1 MSMRTAS
8 AALFLGLLFA
18 SSCEAGV
25 VEAPANGSAKAIWG
39 ERAQG
44 KTWRIVEGVES
55 DGLYRKYV
63 LETPEGKFP
72 IMGDALMAMRLH
84 EYAVYEQFNSDTSF
98 EHFMGSFGSSA
109 IAPLKF
115 GGQLITSPI
124 ETVKQSANG
133 IGNFFD
139 SLSSSS
145 ENKDSERGSFMGGV
159 FGSDR
164 ARRELAAQAQVDP
177 YTDFPP
183 LAKRLQELAA
193 ARGAGGLSMSGAMM
207 AIPGGAAIPSLTANT
222 TRTVVFSA
230 SSVGTAQAMQDALR
244 TKTAGQIIR
253 DCRVKL
259 ASLAPDSDHVDALLD
274 NKNYTPLDLLIIATA
289 LERVGAQDT
298 DLFIAQSAQ
307 VQDRAA
313 AYLYRQKAE
322 MYAGLRRSFPF
333 ERFIVK
339 DGFVL
344 IALKDKRHLLATP
357 ADHFFWTQKNRDEF
371 GALASALSSAAA
383 AAPKGA
389 QAKKDK
395 VLVITG
401 DYSPL
406 ARTELAAGN
415 WEPARMTLLGGITTN
430 AKPDSAK
437 PASGA
442 KPASSPKPL
451 AAPKPAQ

>member
-1 MSMRTAS
+1 MMMRTAL
-8 AALFLGLLFA
+8 AALFLGLLVA
-18 SSCEAGV
+18 SPCAAGG

-44 KTWRIVEGVES
+44 KTWRVAETVES

-63 LETPEGKFP
+63 LETAQGKFA
-72 IMGDALMAMRLH
+72 IMGDALMAVRLH
-84 EYAVYEQFNSDTSF
+84 ETAVHEQLSNDTGF

-124 ETVKQSANG
+124 ETVKQSASG

-159 FGSDR
+159 LGTDR

-193 ARGAGGLSMSGAMM
+193 ARGVGGLSMRGAMM
-207 AIPGGAAIPSLTANT
+207 AIPGGSAIPSLTVTT

-244 TKTAGQIIR
+244 TKTAGQIMR
-253 DCRVKL
+253 DARAKL
-259 ASLAPDSDHVDALLD
+259 AVLAPESGHVEALLD
-274 NKNYTPLDLLIIATA
+274 NKNYTPIDLLVIALA
-289 LERVGAQDT
+289 LERVGVSDA
-298 DLFIAQSAQ
+298 DLFMAQSAEA
-307 VQDRAA
+307 QDRAS

-322 MYAGLRRSFPF
+322 MYAGLRRSFAF
-333 ERFIVK
+333 DRFIVK

-357 ADHFFWTQKNRDEF
+357 SDHFFWTQKNRDEF
-371 GALASALSSAAA
+371 TALGAGLSPATG
-383 AAPKGA
+383 PKGA
-389 QAKKDK
+389 SSKKDK

-415 WEPARMTLLGGITTN
+415 WEPARMTLTGGIMAPPKPES
-430 AKPDSAK
+430 AKPESAK
-437 PASGA
+437 PAG
-442 KPASSPKPL
+442 
-451 AAPKPAQ
+451 APKPAR

>member
-1 MSMRTAS
+1 M
-8 AALFLGLLFA
+8 
-18 SSCEAGV
+18 
-25 VEAPANGSAKAIWG
+25 
-39 ERAQG
+39 
-44 KTWRIVEGVES
+44 
-55 DGLYRKYV
+55 
-63 LETPEGKFP
+63 
-72 IMGDALMAMRLH
+72 
-84 EYAVYEQFNSDTSF
+84 
-98 EHFMGSFGSSA
+98 
-109 IAPLKF
+109 
-115 GGQLITSPI
+115 
-124 ETVKQSANG
+124 
-133 IGNFFD
+133 
-139 SLSSSS
+139 
-145 ENKDSERGSFMGGV
+145 
-159 FGSDR
+159 
-164 ARRELAAQAQVDP
+164 
-177 YTDFPP
+177 
-183 LAKRLQELAA
+183 
-193 ARGAGGLSMSGAMM
+193 
-207 AIPGGAAIPSLTANT
+207 
-222 TRTVVFSA
+222 
-230 SSVGTAQAMQDALR
+230 
-244 TKTAGQIIR
+244 
-253 DCRVKL
+253 KL

>member
-1 MSMRTAS
+1 MRTAF
-8 AALFLGLLFA
+8 AAVFLGLLVA
-18 SSCEAGV
+18 SPCAAGG
-25 VEAPANGSAKAIWG
+25 VETPASGSAKAIWG

-44 KTWRIVEGVES
+44 KTWRIAEPVAS

-63 LETPEGKFP
+63 LETSQGNFE

-84 EYAVYEQFNSDTSF
+84 EYAVYEQFNGDSGF

-133 IGNFFD
+133 VGNFFD

-159 FGSDR
+159 LGTDR
-164 ARRELAAQAQVDP
+164 ARRDLAAQAQVDP

-193 ARGAGGLSMSGAMM
+193 ARGVGSLSVSGAMM
-207 AIPGGAAIPSLTANT
+207 AIPGGAAIPSLTAST

-244 TKTAGQIIR
+244 SKTAGQIMR
-253 DCRVKL
+253 DCRAKL
-259 ASLAPDSDHVDALLD
+259 ALLAPESDHLDALLD

-289 LERVGAQDT
+289 LERVGAKDS
-298 DLFIAQSAQ
+298 DLFIAHSAEA
-307 VQDRAA
+307 QDRAA

-322 MYAGLRRSFPF
+322 MYAGLARSFPF
-333 ERFIVK
+333 DRFIVK

-371 GALASALSSAAA
+371 LALGSGLSPAGS
-383 AAPKGA
+383 APKGA
-389 QAKKDK
+389 SAKKDK

-401 DYSPL
+401 DYSPM

-415 WEPARMTLLGGITTN
+415 WEPARMTLIGGIT
-430 AKPDSAK
+430 ASAK
-437 PASGA
+437 PANA
-442 KPASSPKPL
+442 PKPAV
-451 AAPKPAQ
+451 APKPAQ

>member
-1 MSMRTAS
+1 MMMRTAS
-8 AALFLGLLFA
+8 AALILGLLVA
-18 SSCEAGV
+18 STWAAGG

-44 KTWRIVEGVES
+44 KTWRVAETVES

-63 LETPEGKFP
+63 LETTQGKFS
-72 IMGDALMAMRLH
+72 IVGDALMAVRLH
-84 EYAVYEQFNSDTSF
+84 ETAVHEQLSNDSGF

-124 ETVKQSANG
+124 ETVKQSASG

-145 ENKDSERGSFMGGV
+145 ENKDAERGSFMGGV
-159 FGSDR
+159 LGTDR

-193 ARGAGGLSMSGAMM
+193 ARGVGGLSMRGAMM
-207 AIPGGAAIPSLTANT
+207 AIPGGSAIPSLTVTT

-230 SSVGTAQAMQDALR
+230 SSVGAAQAMQDALR
-244 TKTAGQIIR
+244 TKTAGQIMR
-253 DCRVKL
+253 DARAKL
-259 ASLAPDSDHVDALLD
+259 ALLAPESGHVDALLD
-274 NKNYTPLDLLIIATA
+274 NKNYTPIDLLVIALA
-289 LERVGAQDT
+289 LERVGVRDA
-298 DLFIAQSAQ
+298 DLFIAQSAEA
-307 VQDRAA
+307 QDRAS

-322 MYAGLRRSFPF
+322 MYAGLRRSFAF
-333 ERFIVK
+333 DRFIVK
-339 DGFVL
+339 EGFVL

-357 ADHFFWTQKNRDEF
+357 ADHFFWTQKNKDEF
-371 GALASALSSAAA
+371 IALAAGLAPAAGPKRASS
-383 AAPKGA
+383 
-389 QAKKDK
+389 KKDK

-415 WEPARMTLLGGITTN
+415 WEPARMTLTGGIMANPKPEN
-430 AKPDSAK
+430 AKPENPK
-437 PASGA
+437 PAG
-442 KPASSPKPL
+442 
-451 AAPKPAQ
+451 APKPAR

>member
-1 MSMRTAS
+1 MRSAS
-8 AALFLGLLFA
+8 AAAVMVFGLLGA
-18 SSCEAGV
+18 SFCQAGG
-25 VEAPANGSAKAIWG
+25 VEAPVNGSAKAIWG
-39 ERAQG
+39 ARAKG
-44 KTWRIVEGVES
+44 KTYRIAEAVQS

-63 LETPEGKFP
+63 LETPSGKFS

-84 EYAVYEQFNSDTSF
+84 EYAVYEQFSDDTGF

-124 ETVKQSANG
+124 ETVKQSASG

-145 ENKDSERGSFMGGV
+145 ENKDSERGSFIGGML
-159 FGSDR
+159 GTDR
-164 ARRELAAQAQVDP
+164 ARRDLAAQAQVDP

-193 ARGAGGLSMSGAMM
+193 ARGVGSLSMSGAMM
-207 AIPGGAAIPSLTANT
+207 AIPGGAAIPSLTAST

-253 DCRVKL
+253 DCRAKL
-259 ASLAPDSDHVDALLD
+259 AVLAPDSEHVDGLLD

-289 LERVGAQDT
+289 LERIGAQDS

-322 MYAGLRRSFPF
+322 MYAGLSRSFPF

-371 GALASALSSAAA
+371 LALGSGLSPATPPPAPP
-383 AAPKGA
+383 PKGSSS
-389 QAKKDK
+389 KKDK

-401 DYSPL
+401 DYSPM
-406 ARTELAAGN
+406 ARTELSAGN
-415 WEPARMTLLGGITTN
+415 WEPARMTLIGGIT
-430 AKPDSAK
+430 ASAK
-437 PASGA
+437 PANA
-442 KPASSPKPL
+442 PKPA

>member
-1 MSMRTAS
+1 M
-8 AALFLGLLFA
+8 AALTLGLLFA
-18 SSCEAGV
+18 SSCQAGG

-44 KTWRIVEGVES
+44 ATWRVAETVES

-63 LETPEGKFP
+63 LETAQGKFS
-72 IMGDALMAMRLH
+72 IMGDALMAVRLH
-84 EYAVYEQFNSDTSF
+84 ETAVYEQLSNDTGF

-124 ETVKQSANG
+124 ETVKQSASG

-159 FGSDR
+159 LGTDR

-193 ARGAGGLSMSGAMM
+193 ARGVGGLSMSGAMM

-230 SSVGTAQAMQDALR
+230 SSVGTAQSMQDAQR
-244 TKTAGQIIR
+244 TKTAGQIMR
-253 DCRVKL
+253 DVREKFALVAQD
-259 ASLAPDSDHVDALLD
+259 ASHVEALLD
-274 NKNYTPLDLLIIATA
+274 NKSYTPIDLLVIAIA
-289 LERVGAQDT
+289 LERVGLRDA
-298 DLFIAQSAQ
+298 DLFIAQCAEA
-307 VQDRAA
+307 QDRAT

-322 MYAGLRRSFPF
+322 MYAGLKRSFAF
-333 ERFIVK
+333 DRFLVQ

-371 GALASALSSAAA
+371 TALAAGLSPASTG
-383 AAPKGA
+383 PKA
-389 QAKKDK
+389 SSSKKDK

-401 DYSPL
+401 DYSSL
-406 ARTELAAGN
+406 ARTELASGN
-415 WEPARMTLLGGITTN
+415 WEPARMTLTGGIMTN
-430 AKPDSAK
+430 PKPTG
-437 PASGA
+437 GA
-442 KPASSPKPL
+442 KPAS
-451 AAPKPAQ
+451 APKPAQ

>member
-1 MSMRTAS
+1 
-8 AALFLGLLFA
+8 
-18 SSCEAGV
+18 
-25 VEAPANGSAKAIWG
+25 
-39 ERAQG
+39 
-44 KTWRIVEGVES
+44 
-55 DGLYRKYV
+55 
-63 LETPEGKFP
+63 
-72 IMGDALMAMRLH
+72 MGDALMAVRLH
-84 EYAVYEQFNSDTSF
+84 ETAVHEQLSNDTGF

-124 ETVKQSANG
+124 ETVKQSASG

-159 FGSDR
+159 LGTDR

-193 ARGAGGLSMSGAMM
+193 ARGVGGLSMRGAMM
-207 AIPGGAAIPSLTANT
+207 AIPGGSAIPSLTVTT

-230 SSVGTAQAMQDALR
+230 SSVGAAQAMQDALR
-244 TKTAGQIIR
+244 TKTAGQIMR
-253 DCRVKL
+253 DARAKL
-259 ASLAPDSDHVDALLD
+259 AVLAPESGHVDALLD
-274 NKNYTPLDLLIIATA
+274 NKNYTPIDLLVIALA
-289 LERVGAQDT
+289 LERVGVSDA
-298 DLFIAQSAQ
+298 DLFMAQSAEA
-307 VQDRAA
+307 QDRAS

-322 MYAGLRRSFPF
+322 MYAGLRRSFAF
-333 ERFIVK
+333 DRFIVK

-357 ADHFFWTQKNRDEF
+357 SDHFFWTQKNRDEF
-371 GALASALSSAAA
+371 IALGAGLSPATG
-383 AAPKGA
+383 PKGA
-389 QAKKDK
+389 SSKKDK

-415 WEPARMTLLGGITTN
+415 WEPARMTLTGGIMATP
-430 AKPDSAK
+430 KPESAK
-437 PASGA
+437 PAG
-442 KPASSPKPL
+442 
-451 AAPKPAQ
+451 APKPAR

>member
-1 MSMRTAS
+1 MMMRTAS
-8 AALFLGLLFA
+8 AALILGLLVA
-18 SSCEAGV
+18 SPCVAGG
-25 VEAPANGSAKAIWG
+25 VETPANGSAKAIWG

-44 KTWRIVEGVES
+44 KAWRVAETVES

-63 LETPEGKFP
+63 LETTQGKFS
-72 IMGDALMAMRLH
+72 IMGDALMAVRLH
-84 EYAVYEQFNSDTSF
+84 EAAVYEQLSNDTGF

-124 ETVKQSANG
+124 ETVKQSASG

-159 FGSDR
+159 LGTDR

-193 ARGAGGLSMSGAMM
+193 ARGVGGLSMSGAMM

-230 SSVGTAQAMQDALR
+230 SSVGTAQAMQDAMR
-244 TKTAGQIIR
+244 TKTAGQIMR
-253 DCRVKL
+253 DVRAKL
-259 ASLAPDSDHVDALLD
+259 ALVAPDSGHVDALLD
-274 NKNYTPLDLLIIATA
+274 NKNYTPIDLLVIALA
-289 LERVGAQDT
+289 LERVGLRDADVFLAQC
-298 DLFIAQSAQ
+298 AEA
-307 VQDRAA
+307 QDRAS

-322 MYAGLRRSFPF
+322 MYAGLRRSFAF
-333 ERFIVK
+333 ERFMVK

-371 GALASALSSAAA
+371 TALAAGLSPATG
-383 AAPKGA
+383 PKGVA
-389 QAKKDK
+389 SKKDK

-406 ARTELAAGN
+406 ARTELTAGN
-415 WEPARMTLLGGITTN
+415 WEPARMTLTGGIV
-430 AKPDSAK
+430 ASPK
-437 PASGA
+437 PAGGA
-442 KPASSPKPL
+442 KPAN
-451 AAPKPAQ
+451 APKPAQ

>member
-1 MSMRTAS
+1 MRPAL
-8 AALFLGLLFA
+8 AAVFLGLLAA
-18 SSCEAGV
+18 SPCAAAG

-44 KTWRIVEGVES
+44 KSWRIAEAVES

-63 LETPEGKFP
+63 LETSAGKFVV
-72 IMGDALMAMRLH
+72 IGDALMAMRLH
-84 EYAVYEQFNSDTSF
+84 EYAVYEQLSDDSGF

-124 ETVKQSANG
+124 ETVKQSASG
-133 IGNFFD
+133 VGNFFD

-159 FGSDR
+159 LGTDR
-164 ARRELAAQAQVDP
+164 ARRDLAAQAQVDP

-193 ARGAGGLSMSGAMM
+193 ARGVGSLSMSGAMM

-230 SSVGTAQAMQDALR
+230 SSVRTAQSMQDALR

-253 DCRVKL
+253 DSRAKL
-259 ASLAPDSDHVDALLD
+259 ALLAPESEHLDALLD

-289 LERVGAQDT
+289 LERAGAKDS
-298 DLFIAQSAQ
+298 DLFIIHSAQ
-307 VQDRAA
+307 AQDRAA

-322 MYAGLRRSFPF
+322 MYAGLARSFPF
-333 ERFIVK
+333 DRFIVK

-344 IALKDKRHLLATP
+344 IALQDKRHLLATP

-371 GALASALSSAAA
+371 LALGAGLSPGGS
-383 AAPKGA
+383 APKGA
-389 QAKKDK
+389 SAKKDK

-401 DYSPL
+401 DYSPM

-415 WEPARMTLLGGITTN
+415 WEPARMTLIGGIT
-430 AKPDSAK
+430 ASAK

-442 KPASSPKPL
+442 KPATAPKPA

>member
-1 MSMRTAS
+1 
-8 AALFLGLLFA
+8 LLGLLFA
-18 SSCEAGV
+18 SSCEAGAL
-25 VEAPANGSAKAIWG
+25 EAPANSSAKAIWG

-44 KTWRIVEGVES
+44 KSYRIADVVES

-63 LETPEGKFP
+63 LETSEGKFSVT
-72 IMGDALMAMRLH
+72 GDALMAMRLH
-84 EYAVYEQFNSDTSF
+84 EYVVYEQLSGDSGF

-133 IGNFFD
+133 VGNFFD

-159 FGSDR
+159 LGTDR
-164 ARRELAAQAQVDP
+164 ARRDLAAQAQVDP

-193 ARGAGGLSMSGAMM
+193 ARGVGSLSMSGAMM
-207 AIPGGAAIPSLTANT
+207 AIPGGAAIPSLTAST

-230 SSVGTAQAMQDALR
+230 SSVGTAQAMQDAQR
-244 TKTAGQIIR
+244 TKTAGQIMR
-253 DCRVKL
+253 DCRAKL
-259 ASLAPDSDHVDALLD
+259 AVLAPESEHLDALLD

-289 LERVGAQDT
+289 LERVGAKDS
-298 DLFIAQSAQ
+298 DLFIAHSAQ
-307 VQDRAA
+307 AQDRAA

-322 MYAGLRRSFPF
+322 MYAGLARSFPF
-333 ERFIVK
+333 DRFIVK

-371 GALASALSSAAA
+371 LALGAWLSI
-383 AAPKGA
+383 APTAQKGA
-389 QAKKDK
+389 PAKKDK

-406 ARTELAAGN
+406 ARTELTAGN
-415 WEPARMTLLGGITTN
+415 WEPARMTLIGGIT
-430 AKPDSAK
+430 ASAK
-437 PASGA
+437 PAGAA
-442 KPASSPKPL
+442 KPASVPKP
-451 AAPKPAQ
+451 PQ

>member
-1 MSMRTAS
+1 MRLLPASVAVLYGLLVAS
-8 AALFLGLLFA
+8 ACA
-18 SSCEAGV
+18 AGV
-25 VEAPANGSAKAIWG
+25 VEAPATSSAKAIWG
-39 ERAQG
+39 PRAQG
-44 KTWRIVEGVES
+44 KTWRIAEAVQN

-63 LETPEGKFP
+63 LETSAGKFA
-72 IMGDALMAMRLH
+72 IVGDALMAMRLH
-84 EYAVYEQFNSDTSF
+84 EYAVYEQLSDDTGF

-115 GGQLITSPI
+115 GGQLITSPV

-133 IGNFFD
+133 ISNFFD

-145 ENKDSERGSFMGGV
+145 ENKDSERGSFMGSV
-159 FGSDR
+159 LGSDR
-164 ARRELAAQAQVDP
+164 ARRDLAARAQVDP

-193 ARGAGGLSMSGAMM
+193 ARGVGSLSMSGAMM
-207 AIPGGAAIPSLTANT
+207 ALPGGAAIPSLTAST

-244 TKTAGQIIR
+244 TKTAGQIMR

-259 ASLAPDSDHVDALLD
+259 ALLAPDSEHVDALLD

-289 LERVGAQDT
+289 LEGVGAQDS

-307 VQDRAA
+307 AQDRAA

-322 MYAGLRRSFPF
+322 MYAGLRRSFAF
-333 ERFIVK
+333 DRFIVK
-339 DGFVL
+339 DGFLL
-344 IALKDKRHLLATP
+344 ISLKDKRHLLATP

-371 GALASALSSAAA
+371 LALGSGLSSATPT
-383 AAPKGA
+383 PKGSA
-389 QAKKDK
+389 PMKDK

-401 DYSPL
+401 DYSPM

-415 WEPARMTLLGGITTN
+415 WEPARMTLIGGIT
-430 AKPDSAK
+430 ASAK
-437 PASGA
+437 PASSA
-442 KPASSPKPL
+442 KPAAAPKAA

>member
-1 MSMRTAS
+1 MMMRTPS
-8 AALFLGLLFA
+8 AALILGLLVA
-18 SSCEAGV
+18 STCAAGG

-44 KTWRIVEGVES
+44 KTWRVAETVES

-63 LETPEGKFP
+63 LETTQGKFS
-72 IMGDALMAMRLH
+72 IVGDALMAVRLH
-84 EYAVYEQFNSDTSF
+84 ETAVHEQLSNDSGF

-124 ETVKQSANG
+124 ETVKQSASG

-145 ENKDSERGSFMGGV
+145 ENKDAERGSFMGGV
-159 FGSDR
+159 LGTDR

-193 ARGAGGLSMSGAMM
+193 ARGVGGLSLRGAMM
-207 AIPGGAAIPSLTANT
+207 AIPGGSAIPSLTVTT

-230 SSVGTAQAMQDALR
+230 SSVGAAQAMQDALR
-244 TKTAGQIIR
+244 TKTAGQIMR
-253 DCRVKL
+253 DARAKL
-259 ASLAPDSDHVDALLD
+259 ALLAPESGHVDALLD
-274 NKNYTPLDLLIIATA
+274 NKNYTPIDLLVIALA
-289 LERVGAQDT
+289 LERVGVRDA
-298 DLFIAQSAQ
+298 DLFIAQSAEA
-307 VQDRAA
+307 QDRAS

-322 MYAGLRRSFPF
+322 MYAGLRRSFAF
-333 ERFIVK
+333 DRFIVK
-339 DGFVL
+339 EGFVL

-357 ADHFFWTQKNRDEF
+357 ADHFFWTQKNKDEF
-371 GALASALSSAAA
+371 IALAAGLAPAAGPKRASS
-383 AAPKGA
+383 
-389 QAKKDK
+389 KKDK

-415 WEPARMTLLGGITTN
+415 WEPARMTLTGGIMANPKPEN
-430 AKPDSAK
+430 AKPENPK
-437 PASGA
+437 PAG
-442 KPASSPKPL
+442 
-451 AAPKPAQ
+451 APKPAR